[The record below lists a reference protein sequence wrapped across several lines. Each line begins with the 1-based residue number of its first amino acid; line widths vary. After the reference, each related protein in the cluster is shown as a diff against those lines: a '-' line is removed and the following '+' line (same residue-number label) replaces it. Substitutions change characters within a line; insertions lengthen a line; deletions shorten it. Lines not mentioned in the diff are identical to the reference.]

1 MADEE
6 TVVEPVVEP
15 PAKLVV
21 VEQPEWYKELAAG
34 TRHVL
39 DDEEPEVITRARGE

>member
-6 TVVEPVVEP
+6 TVVEP
-15 PAKLVV
+15 V